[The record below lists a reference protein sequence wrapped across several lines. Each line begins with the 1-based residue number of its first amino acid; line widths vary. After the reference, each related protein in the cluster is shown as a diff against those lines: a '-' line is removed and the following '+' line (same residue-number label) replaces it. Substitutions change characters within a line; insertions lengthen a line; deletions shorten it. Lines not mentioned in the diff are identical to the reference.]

1 MLETVNHLC
10 FEEETQQL
18 WDRRTATARRA
29 VMLKTGCTCCN
40 NGAAMSNSRKIRRR
54 RDVLLEWMRYA
65 EVGRGGGK
73 MDPSK
78 TGRLIAKQRRV
89 QNLTQEQLAQRI
101 GVSNKTISKWE
112 NGKGMPDYALIQPLC
127 EALDIRISE
136 LIEGDVQQPCGDEE
150 RLMDLL
156 RRTQELERQ
165 NKILYGILLIVLG
178 IAMQALSHSFYGSAV
193 QDFLSGALMGISV
206 GVMLIGLYVMF
217 RR

>member
-1 MLETVNHLC
+1 
-10 FEEETQQL
+10 
-18 WDRRTATARRA
+18 
-29 VMLKTGCTCCN
+29 MLKW
-40 NGAAMSNSRKIRRR
+40 
-54 RDVLLEWMRYA
+54 E
-65 EVGRGGGK
+65 GGGK

-78 TGRLIAKQRRV
+78 TGRLIAKQRRM
-89 QNLTQEQLAQRI
+89 QNLTQEQLAQCI

>member
-1 MLETVNHLC
+1 MTFAEKIY
-10 FEEETQQL
+10 QL
-18 WDRRTATARRA
+18 RRQ
-29 VMLKTGCTCCN
+29 
-40 NGAAMSNSRKIRRR
+40 NGWS
-54 RDVLLEWMRYA
+54 
-65 EVGRGGGK
+65 
-73 MDPSK
+73 
-78 TGRLIAKQRRV
+78 
-89 QNLTQEQLAQRI
+89 QEDLAQRLH
-101 GVSNKTISKWE
+101 VSRQSISKWE

-136 LIEGDVQQPCGDEE
+136 LIEGDVQQPRGDEE

>member
-1 MLETVNHLC
+1 
-10 FEEETQQL
+10 
-18 WDRRTATARRA
+18 
-29 VMLKTGCTCCN
+29 
-40 NGAAMSNSRKIRRR
+40 
-54 RDVLLEWMRYA
+54 
-65 EVGRGGGK
+65 

-78 TGRLIAKQRRV
+78 TGRLIAKQRRM

-127 EALDIRISE
+127 EALDIRIGE
-136 LIEGDVQQPCGDEE
+136 LIEGDVQQPRGDEE

-165 NKILYGILLIVLG
+165 NKILYGILLIV
-178 IAMQALSHSFYGSAV
+178 MQALSHSFYGSAV

-206 GVMLIGLYVMF
+206 GVMLVGLYVMF